1 MKFAPAVSALPNCR
15 ARTGCRSDRSE
26 LRLSECPRKALS
38 PARINEKTFG
48 ERTMQ
53 EDSPL
58 PTSPD
63 SPIKHEGEPS
73 TRGVVPE
80 KPQLTADQEMQV
92 LRYTARRVA
101 EGVLGGP
108 ATAPQEMLSD
118 AGNVLVWGA
127 FVSLKRGS
135 QLRACCGHIG
145 GAYPLVLAL
154 NAAAERASRW
164 DLRLPPITPD
174 ELSELEIEVWL
185 LWNLRR
191 VEAQGEARLAAV
203 EIGRHG
209 LQVVRGQHRGL
220 LLPGVAV
227 EHNLGPRQFL
237 EQVCRKAGLP
247 GQAWLEPGTE
257 LFTFDGY
264 ALREQLG
271 NLLPE
276 DLKSHAKGKIG
287 LGDVARLAAFAHQN
301 LIALFQGATP
311 SFYTSAAYDG
321 PVQGLVLTV
330 KRTDPQT
337 QTTERIMEASRVFA
351 RGELPLQATLMD
363 LLQTVVAGFRGQHL
377 DPRSVEGLEMGLTV
391 FVEPHLIGTV
401 ADCVLEGVDPRFHA
415 ICVSQDERWAVRYDP
430 TQTPED
436 LLRKAT
442 ERLKSPRSSQCA
454 VYRLTVRS
462 TEGAVEAS
470 TVTRPVAGP
479 SVRPPAVA
487 GQFYPGTAN
496 GVDEM
501 LARLLPPERTR
512 ENCVAA
518 LVPHAGW
525 RYSGRL
531 AAEVWARL
539 YIPERVII
547 VGPKHHAVGSDWA
560 VTPHRT
566 WALPGLSL
574 HADPELARGIAEAV
588 PFMELDAAAHA
599 AEHAIEVQLPI
610 VARVASGTRVVGI
623 VMHGGDYDTVQR
635 AAAEFAK
642 FLDALPQRP
651 LLVISSDMNHY
662 ADENTT
668 RQRDRLALDALVAC
682 DPRQLWKTVRENR
695 ISMCGIVPAVFV
707 LETLKELG
715 LLKRCEIVGYTTS
728 AEVSGQTERV
738 VGYAGAVF
746 TS

>member
-1 MKFAPAVSALPNCR
+1 M
-15 ARTGCRSDRSE
+15 
-26 LRLSECPRKALS
+26 
-38 PARINEKTFG
+38 EK
-48 ERTMQ
+48 
-53 EDSPL
+53 DSPL

-63 SPIKHEGEPS
+63 QQVSHE
-73 TRGVVPE
+73 RGTDASGLVPE
-80 KPQLTADQEMQV
+80 KPCLTADEERQV
-92 LRYTARRVA
+92 VCYAARRVA

-108 ATAPQEMLSD
+108 ATPCEEMLGR
-118 AGNVLVWGA
+118 ARNVAVWGA
-127 FVSLKRGS
+127 FVSLKRGT

-145 GAYPLVLAL
+145 GSHPLVVAL
-154 NAAAERASRW
+154 DAAAERASRW
-164 DLRLPPITPD
+164 DLRLPPIAPE

-191 VEAQGEARLAAV
+191 VEAQGEARLLAV

-247 GQAWLEPGTE
+247 AQAWLEPSTE
-257 LFTFDGY
+257 LFTFEGY

-276 DLKSHAKGKIG
+276 DLRIHARGRIG
-287 LGDVARLAAFAHQN
+287 LGDVVRLAAFAHQN
-301 LIALFQGATP
+301 LLALFQGATP
-311 SFYTSAAYDG
+311 SFYTSVAYDG

-330 KRTDPQT
+330 KRREPEAATA
-337 QTTERIMEASRVFA
+337 ERIMEASRVFA

-377 DPRSVEGLEMGLTV
+377 DPRFVSGLEVGLTV
-391 FVEPHLIGTV
+391 LVEPHLIGTA
-401 ADCVLEGVDPRFHA
+401 ADCVLDGVDPRFHA
-415 ICVSQDERWAVRYDP
+415 ICVTQDERWAVRYDP
-430 TQTPED
+430 TQTAEE
-436 LLRKAT
+436 LLRRVT
-442 ERLKSPRSSQCA
+442 ERLKSPRPSQCA

-462 TEGAVEAS
+462 TESAVEAS
-470 TVTRPVAGP
+470 TVTRPLAGP
-479 SVRPPAVA
+479 SIRPPAVA

-501 LARLLPPERTR
+501 LARLLPAERAR
-512 ENCVAA
+512 QDCVAA

-525 RYSGRL
+525 RYSGKL

-539 YIPERVII
+539 RIPEQVII
-547 VGPKHHAVGSDWA
+547 VGTKHHAVGSDWA

-599 AEHAIEVQLPI
+599 AEHSIEVQLPI
-610 VARVASGTRVVGI
+610 VARVASGARVVGI
-623 VMHGGDYDTVQR
+623 VMHGGDYEILQK
-635 AAAEFAK
+635 AAGEFAR
-642 FLDALPQRP
+642 FLESLPERP

-695 ISMCGIVPAVFV
+695 ITMCGIVPAVFV
-707 LETLKELG
+707 LETLKQLN

-728 AEVSGQTERV
+728 AEVSGQTDRV
-738 VGYAGAVF
+738 VGYLGAVF
-746 TS
+746 TA